1 MLYGIRFK
9 TFTESGE
16 EYSTRFGFFHDIRSA
31 KKEAIRLYN
40 SSPNIA
46 KVVAVDV
53 ETDKVIKR
61 VPDPRGGI
69 REGGGRKAFDAVA
82 RPYRQTIRFADDVW
96 LFMSH
101 FPDRSEVIHK
111 ALREY
116 ITNHPITQ

>member
-1 MLYGIRFK
+1 MNI
-9 TFTESGE
+9 
-16 EYSTRFGFFHDIRSA
+16 YSSRFGFFPTLTEA
-31 KKEAIRLYN
+31 KDEARRLFH
-40 SSPNIA
+40 SSDNIA
-46 KVVAVDV
+46 KVVALDT
-53 ETDKVIKR
+53 ETGKTIKT
-61 VPDPRGGI
+61 VPDTRGGI

-82 RPYRQTIRFADDVW
+82 RPYRQTIRFAEDVW